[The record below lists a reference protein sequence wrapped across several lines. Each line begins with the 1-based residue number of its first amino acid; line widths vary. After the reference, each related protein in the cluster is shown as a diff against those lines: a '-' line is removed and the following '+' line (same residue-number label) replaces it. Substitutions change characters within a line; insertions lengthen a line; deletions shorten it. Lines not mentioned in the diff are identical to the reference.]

1 MFSKDT
7 DYLLP
12 GSKRGFR
19 ETVMDLTGTVQ
30 GLLMMSNLYV
40 AAENS
45 N

>member
-19 ETVMDLTGTVQ
+19 ETVMDLTRMVQ

-40 AAENS
+40 VAQNS